1 MLKNYFKIAFRSLWK
16 NRLFTAINVL
26 GLSMGL
32 ASAGVLLLFI
42 QRGIT
47 FDTFHQDNDQI
58 YFVQTAD
65 VSGRY
70 NQTVYPILGQM
81 VKTFPEIETGTH
93 VQGWNDVWLNYK
105 GKDLQRRTKYV
116 DSTFFDVFSFKLKYG
131 NAATALK
138 RKQSIVLSD
147 QAAEALFGDIN
158 PVGETVNVEDTMTF
172 TITGVLEPVPA
183 NSSIQFEVLLP
194 VSNLEDNKGFAS
206 NADWYNTFATVYVKL
221 RKGTD
226 AARLEAKFPAFA
238 KTHFH
243 ADGQKRKIHIAPL
256 EEYIHYENP
265 AFRWMIY
272 GAITIAV
279 FIVLII
285 SINMVNLNTAMSFTR
300 AKEVAVRKVT
310 GSTLGQVLAQFWTE
324 SGLVLAASLL
334 IAVVFGIVYLVPQFN
349 EFRQGRM
356 QLVVNWQQ
364 DSTTFLTLIG
374 IIGVIAFVA
383 GTIPA
388 AYLNKLDLR
397 DTLKGK
403 LSGKPGS
410 RNWTQGTLIVVQL
423 VIAIVLVVG
432 AIAVRWQINFMR
444 QANTGFKG
452 EKVVVVS
459 SDLQYKD
466 ENAAV
471 RQFVPIL
478 NDLKQ
483 NSKIESIAISGIVPT
498 RYWNNYNVYTPEGE
512 DRKNIRLRHVGT
524 STDYTATYDIRM
536 VEGRDFSEELDR
548 NGEQHPVVIN
558 ESARK
563 AFGWTTAVG
572 KRLRQG
578 NNAEVYTV
586 VGVMKDFHY
595 GPLKER
601 IEPLLHWYD
610 GPPSLN
616 SYLSLKFTDIS
627 QAKGVL
633 AGLEKEMKKIP
644 SKRPF
649 QFFYMQEELGRQ
661 YNDLDGIWKMVNFVT
676 FLAIIIALAG
686 IFGLI
691 SLAASKRTKEIGI
704 RKVLGASVEGIAMLL
719 SRDFIIL
726 LVIAMLVGLPLAYT
740 FVVKYLASF
749 EYHVQLPWYI
759 FVLVALAALLLTV
772 LTVGFQ
778 GIKAALAD
786 PVKSL
791 RSE

>member
-1 MLKNYFKIAFRSLWK
+1 MLKNYFKIAFRTLWK

-26 GLSMGL
+26 GLSLGL
-32 ASAGVLLLFI
+32 ASAGVLILFI

-47 FDTFHQDNDQI
+47 FDTFHKDNDRI

-65 VSGRY
+65 ATSRY
-70 NQTVYPILGQM
+70 NQTVYPILDQM

-93 VQGWNDVWLNYK
+93 VQGWNDVWLNHN

-116 DSTFFDVFSFKLKYG
+116 DSAFFDIFSFKLKYG
-131 NAATALK
+131 NAAAALK

-158 PVGETVNVEDTMTF
+158 PVGETVTVEDSMTF
-172 TITGVLEPVPA
+172 TVTGVLEPVPA

-194 VSNLEDNKGFAS
+194 ISNLEDNKDFAS
-206 NADWYNTFATVYVKL
+206 GADWYNTFAAVYLKL
-221 RKGTD
+221 RKGAD
-226 AARLEAKFPAFA
+226 VGKLEAKFPAFV

-243 ADGQKRKIHIAPL
+243 AEGQKRQIRIAPL
-256 EEYIHYENP
+256 EEFIHYENP
-265 AFRWMIY
+265 TFRWMIY

-279 FIVLII
+279 FIILII

-300 AKEVAVRKVT
+300 VKEVAVRKVT

-324 SGLVLAASLL
+324 SALVLAGSLL
-334 IAVVFGIVYLVPQFN
+334 IAVVFGILYLVPQFN

-364 DSTTFLTLIG
+364 DSATFLTLMA
-374 IIGVIAFVA
+374 IIGVIAFIA

-388 AYLNKLDLR
+388 TYLNKLDLR

-403 LSGKPGS
+403 LAGKPGS
-410 RNWTQGTLIVVQL
+410 GNWTQGTLIVVQL
-423 VIAIVLVVG
+423 VIAIVLVIG

-444 QANTGFKG
+444 QADTGFKG
-452 EKVVVVS
+452 ERIVVVS

-471 RQFVPIL
+471 QQFVPIL
-478 NDLKQ
+478 DGLKQ

-498 RYWNNYNVYTPEGE
+498 RYWSNYNVYTPEGE
-512 DRKNIRLRHVGT
+512 DSKNIRLRHVGT
-524 STDYTATYDIRM
+524 STNYTATYDIRM

-558 ESARK
+558 EAARK
-563 AFGWTTAVG
+563 AFGWTTAIG

-601 IEPLLHWYD
+601 IEPLLHWYN

-616 SYLSLKFTDIS
+616 SYLTLKFTDIS

-633 AGLEKEMKKIP
+633 AGLEKAMKKIP
-644 SKRPF
+644 SRRPF
-649 QFFYMQEELGRQ
+649 QFFYMQEELSRQ

-676 FLAIIIALAG
+676 LLAIVIALAG

-704 RKVLGASVEGIAMLL
+704 RKVLGASVQGIAMLL
-719 SRDFIIL
+719 SRDFIVL

-740 FVVKYLASF
+740 FVIKYLASF
-749 EYHVQLPWYI
+749 EYHVNLPWYV
-759 FVLVALAALLLTV
+759 FVLVAIGALLLTI

>member
-26 GLSMGL
+26 GLSLGL
-32 ASAGVLLLFI
+32 ASAGVLILFI

-47 FDTFHQDNDQI
+47 FDTFHKDNDQL

-70 NQTVYPILGQM
+70 NQTVYPILEQM
-81 VKTFPEIETGTH
+81 VKTFPEVETGTH
-93 VQGWNDVWLNYK
+93 VQSWNDVWLNHN
-105 GKDLQRRTKYV
+105 GKDLQRQTRYV

-131 NAATALK
+131 NAAIALK

-147 QAAEALFGDIN
+147 QAAAALFGDVN
-158 PVGETVNVEDTMTF
+158 PVGETVTVEDTLTF
-172 TITGVLEPVPA
+172 TVTGVLEPVPA

-194 VSNLEDNKGFAS
+194 ASNLQDNKDFAS
-206 NADWYNTFATVYVKL
+206 SADWYNTFATVYLKL
-221 RKGTD
+221 RKDTD
-226 AARLEAKFPAFA
+226 VGRLEAKFPTFA

-243 ADGQKRKIHIAPL
+243 AEGQKWQIHIAPL

-265 AFRWMIY
+265 NFKWMIY

-300 AKEVAVRKVT
+300 VKEVAVRKVT

-324 SGLVLAASLL
+324 SALVLIASLL
-334 IAVVFGIVYLVPQFN
+334 IAVTFGIMYLVPQFN

-356 QLVVNWQQ
+356 QLVVNWQR
-364 DSTTFLTLIG
+364 DSATFLTLTGIIG
-374 IIGVIAFVA
+374 IIAFIA

-403 LSGKPGS
+403 LSGKPGYG
-410 RNWTQGTLIVVQL
+410 NWTQGTLIVVQL
-423 VIAIVLVVG
+423 VIAIVLVIG
-432 AIAVRWQINFMR
+432 AIAVRWQIDFMR
-444 QANTGFKG
+444 QADTGFKG
-452 EKVVVVS
+452 GNVVVVM

-466 ENAAV
+466 ENAAIQ
-471 RQFVPIL
+471 RFVPIL
-478 NDLKQ
+478 NGLGQ
-483 NSKIESIAISGIVPT
+483 NSKVESIAMSGIVPT
-498 RYWNNYNVYTPEGE
+498 RYWSNYNMYTPDGE
-512 DRKNIRLRHVGT
+512 EKKNIRLRHVGT
-524 STDYTATYDIRM
+524 STDYTSTYDIRM
-536 VEGRDFSEELDR
+536 VEGRDFSEELDKK
-548 NGEQHPVVIN
+548 GDQHPVVIN
-558 ESARK
+558 EAARK

-572 KRLRQG
+572 KTLRQG
-578 NNAEVYTV
+578 NNTEVYTV

-601 IEPLLHWYD
+601 IEPLLHWYN
-610 GPPSLN
+610 GPPALSN
-616 SYLSLKFTDIS
+616 YLSLKFTDIS
-627 QAKGVL
+627 QAQGVL
-633 AGLEKEMKKIP
+633 AALEKDMKSIP

-649 QFFYMQEELGRQ
+649 KYFYMQDELSRQ

-676 FLAIIIALAG
+676 FLAIIIAFAG

-704 RKVLGASVEGIAMLL
+704 RKVLGASVQGIAMLL

-726 LVIAMLVGLPLAYT
+726 LVIAMLAGLPLAYT
-740 FVVKYLASF
+740 FVIKYLASF
-749 EYHVQLPWYI
+749 EYHVDLPWYI
-759 FVLVALAALLLTV
+759 FVLVALGALLLTV
-772 LTVGFQ
+772 VTVGFQ

>member
-1 MLKNYFKIAFRSLWK
+1 MLKNYFKIAFRTLWK

-26 GLSMGL
+26 GLSLGL
-32 ASAGVLLLFI
+32 ASAGVLILFI

-47 FDTFHQDNDQI
+47 FDTFHKDSDRI

-65 VSGRY
+65 ATSRY

-93 VQGWNDVWLNYK
+93 VQGWNDVWLNRK

-116 DSTFFDVFSFKLKYG
+116 DSSFFDIFSFKLKYG
-131 NAATALK
+131 NAAAALK

-147 QAAEALFGDIN
+147 QTAEALFGNIN
-158 PVGETVNVEDTMTF
+158 PVGETVTVEDSMTF
-172 TITGVLEPVPA
+172 IVTGVLEPVPA

-194 VSNLEDNKGFAS
+194 ISNLEDNKDFAS
-206 NADWYNTFATVYVKL
+206 NADWYNTFATVYLKL
-221 RKGTD
+221 RKDTEV
-226 AARLEAKFPAFA
+226 AKLEAQFPAFV

-243 ADGQKRKIHIAPL
+243 AEGQKRQIRIAQL
-256 EEYIHYENP
+256 EEFIHYENP
-265 AFRWMIY
+265 NFRWMIY

-300 AKEVAVRKVT
+300 VKEVAVRKVT

-324 SGLVLAASLL
+324 SAIILVGSLL
-334 IAVVFGIVYLVPQFN
+334 IAVVFGIFYLVPQFN

-364 DSTTFLTLIG
+364 DSATFLTLMG
-374 IIGVIAFVA
+374 IIGLIAFVA

-388 AYLNKLDLR
+388 TYLNKLDLR

-403 LSGKPGS
+403 LAGNPGS
-410 RNWTQGTLIVVQL
+410 GNWAQGTLIVVQL
-423 VIAIVLVVG
+423 VIAIVLVIG

-444 QANTGFKG
+444 QADTGFKG
-452 EKVVVVS
+452 ENIVVVS

-471 RQFVPIL
+471 QQFVPIL
-478 NDLKQ
+478 DELKH
-483 NSKIESIAISGIVPT
+483 NSKIESIATSGIVPT
-498 RYWNNYNVYTPEGE
+498 RYWSNYNVYTPEGE

-524 STDYTATYDIRM
+524 STNYAGTYDIRM

-548 NGEQHPVVIN
+548 NGDQHPVVIN
-558 ESARK
+558 EAARK

-578 NNAEVYTV
+578 NNTEIYTV

-601 IEPLLHWYD
+601 IEPLLHWYN

-616 SYLSLKFTDIS
+616 SYLTLKFTDIS

-633 AGLEKEMKKIP
+633 AGLEKAMKKIP
-644 SKRPF
+644 SRRPF
-649 QFFYMQEELGRQ
+649 QFFYMQEELSRQ

-676 FLAIIIALAG
+676 LLAVVIALAG
-686 IFGLI
+686 IFGLV

-704 RKVLGASVEGIAMLL
+704 RKVLGASVQGIALLL
-719 SRDFIIL
+719 SRDFIVL

-740 FVVKYLASF
+740 FVIKYLASF
-749 EYHVQLPWYI
+749 EYHVNLPWYV
-759 FVLVALAALLLTV
+759 FTLVALAALLLTV

>member
-1 MLKNYFKIAFRSLWK
+1 
-16 NRLFTAINVL
+16 
-26 GLSMGL
+26 
-32 ASAGVLLLFI
+32 
-42 QRGIT
+42 
-47 FDTFHQDNDQI
+47 
-58 YFVQTAD
+58 
-65 VSGRY
+65 
-70 NQTVYPILGQM
+70 
-81 VKTFPEIETGTH
+81 
-93 VQGWNDVWLNYK
+93 
-105 GKDLQRRTKYV
+105 
-116 DSTFFDVFSFKLKYG
+116 
-131 NAATALK
+131 
-138 RKQSIVLSD
+138 
-147 QAAEALFGDIN
+147 
-158 PVGETVNVEDTMTF
+158 MTF
-172 TITGVLEPVPA
+172 TVTGVLEPVPA

-194 VSNLEDNKGFAS
+194 ISNLEDNKDFAS
-206 NADWYNTFATVYVKL
+206 NADWYNTFATVYLKL
-221 RKGTD
+221 RKDTEV
-226 AARLEAKFPAFA
+226 AKLEAQFPAFV

-243 ADGQKRKIHIAPL
+243 AEGQKRQIRIAQL
-256 EEYIHYENP
+256 EEFIHYENP
-265 AFRWMIY
+265 NFRWMIY

-300 AKEVAVRKVT
+300 VKEVAVRKVT

-324 SGLVLAASLL
+324 SAIILVGSLL
-334 IAVVFGIVYLVPQFN
+334 IAVVFGIFYLVPQFN

-364 DSTTFLTLIG
+364 DSATFLTLMG
-374 IIGVIAFVA
+374 IIGLIAFVA

-388 AYLNKLDLR
+388 TYLNKLDLR

-403 LSGKPGS
+403 LAGNPGS
-410 RNWTQGTLIVVQL
+410 GNWAQGTLIVVQL
-423 VIAIVLVVG
+423 VIAIVLVIG

-444 QANTGFKG
+444 QADTGFKG
-452 EKVVVVS
+452 ENIVVVS

-471 RQFVPIL
+471 QQFVPIL
-478 NDLKQ
+478 DELKQ
-483 NSKIESIAISGIVPT
+483 NSKIESIATSGIVPT
-498 RYWNNYNVYTPEGE
+498 RYWSNYNVYTPEGE

-524 STDYTATYDIRM
+524 STNYAGTYDIRM

-548 NGEQHPVVIN
+548 NGDQHPVVIN
-558 ESARK
+558 EAARK

-578 NNAEVYTV
+578 NNTEIYTV

-601 IEPLLHWYD
+601 IEPLLHWYN

-616 SYLSLKFTDIS
+616 SYLTLKFTDIS

-633 AGLEKEMKKIP
+633 AGLEKAMKKIP
-644 SKRPF
+644 SRRPF
-649 QFFYMQEELGRQ
+649 QFFYMQEELSRQ

-676 FLAIIIALAG
+676 LLAVVIALAG
-686 IFGLI
+686 IFGLV

-704 RKVLGASVEGIAMLL
+704 RKVLGASVQGIALLL
-719 SRDFIIL
+719 SRDFIVL

-740 FVVKYLASF
+740 FVIKYLASF
-749 EYHVQLPWYI
+749 EYHVNLPWYVFI
-759 FVLVALAALLLTV
+759 LVALAALLLTV